1 MQSYACNFPI
11 DQGLNEPC
19 EIFMCVWRVS
29 ATNAEVSIGANQCCS
44 SVEYKGLKPNKPSD
58 FMSLCSYSGGI

>member
-19 EIFMCVWRVS
+19 EILCVWRVS
-29 ATNAEVSIGANQCCS
+29 AANAEVSLGATQCCS
-44 SVEYKGLKPNKPSD
+44 SVEYKGLKPNKPFD
-58 FMSLCSYSGGI
+58 LMSLCSYSDVI

>member
-1 MQSYACNFPI
+1 
-11 DQGLNEPC
+11 
-19 EIFMCVWRVS
+19 MCVWRVS
-29 ATNAEVSIGANQCCS
+29 AANAEVSLGATQCCS